1 MICRIY
7 DVAGATLE
15 QYDQVNEQLGSEK
28 PEGVH
33 AHIAGSI
40 DGGIRVIEVWDST
53 EHIDRYMQSGL
64 AEALERASIPEP
76 KITDFEVHNFEW
88 TD

>member
-1 MICRIY
+1 MDSAVR
-7 DVAGATLE
+7 A
-15 QYDQVNEQLGSEK
+15 VNLNRRQNAHDISEK

-33 AHIAGSI
+33 AHIAGGV

-53 EHIDRYMQSGL
+53 DAIERYMASGL
-64 AEALERASIPEP
+64 GEAIQQANVPEP
-76 KITDFEVHNFEW
+76 KITDFEVHNFDW

>member
-7 DVAGATLE
+7 DIPGATLD
-15 QYDQVNEQLGSEK
+15 QYDQVNDEVSSEK

-33 AHIAGSI
+33 AHIAGMTE
-40 DGGIRVIEVWDST
+40 DGLRVIEVWDST
-53 EHIDRYMQSGL
+53 EAIQRYLESGL
-64 AEALERASIPEP
+64 GEAMDRANLPEP
-76 KITDFEVHNFEW
+76 KITDFEVHKLDW